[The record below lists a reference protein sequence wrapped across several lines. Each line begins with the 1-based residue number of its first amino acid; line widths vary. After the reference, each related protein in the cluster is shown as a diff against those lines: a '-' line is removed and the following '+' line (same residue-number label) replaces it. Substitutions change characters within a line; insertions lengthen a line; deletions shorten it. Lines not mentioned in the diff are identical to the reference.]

1 MHTNLRREFA
11 AAGTLALFGLLYG
24 TYAVVYLP
32 IGTFAA
38 MRAGMFPMIVG
49 LLVFVLGTAQ
59 GVVTYLA
66 YRRSSEPRTKEV
78 EPIQWHSLAVVV
90 ASMAAFSAGIKFFGL
105 IPAIVFLTVI
115 ASFGSD
121 KLTIRA
127 ALLIAAGLVALAWG
141 IFVWALA
148 LPFTLL
154 KWPL

>member
-1 MHTNLRREFA
+1 MHANLRREFA
-11 AAGTLALFGLLYG
+11 AAATLALFGAVYG

-32 IGTFAA
+32 LGTFAA
-38 MRAGMFPMIVG
+38 MRAGMFPMIIG
-49 LLVFVLGTAQ
+49 FLVFALGTAH

-66 YRRSSEPRTKEV
+66 YRRTSGRSTRET

-90 ASMAAFSAGIKFFGL
+90 ASMAAFSAGIEFFGL

-121 KLTIRA
+121 KLTLRT
-127 ALLIAAGLVALAWG
+127 ALLIAAGLAALAWV
-141 IFVWALA
+141 IFVWGLA
-148 LPFTLL
+148 LPFTLM